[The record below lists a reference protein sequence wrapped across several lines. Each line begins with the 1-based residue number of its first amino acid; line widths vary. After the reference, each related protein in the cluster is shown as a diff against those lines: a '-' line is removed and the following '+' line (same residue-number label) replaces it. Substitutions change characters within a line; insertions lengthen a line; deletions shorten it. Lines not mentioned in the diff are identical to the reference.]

1 MMPHKYNP
9 RKGKNT
15 SLPNVKTAQRFI
27 LNGRATVRDS
37 VGETGLQVVWRLC
50 FFKMPVSGSA
60 EVTHLRGKKDG
71 E

>member
-1 MMPHKYNP
+1 M
-9 RKGKNT
+9 
-15 SLPNVKTAQRFI
+15 
-27 LNGRATVRDS
+27 
-37 VGETGLQVVWRLC
+37 GETGLQVVWRLC